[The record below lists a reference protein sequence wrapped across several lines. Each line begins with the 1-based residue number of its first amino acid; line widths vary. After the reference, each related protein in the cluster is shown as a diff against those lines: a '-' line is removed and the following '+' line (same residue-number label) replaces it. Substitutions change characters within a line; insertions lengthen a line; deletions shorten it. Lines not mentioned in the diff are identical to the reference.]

1 VLAQMRAVKDPLR
14 AAFAARRLSAR
25 SRVRV
30 TQLGRA
36 SDARLA
42 LRARGE
48 ARRNPRY
55 RWRGEVAHA
64 RALRAL
70 ARCDLLVVSSLQEGG
85 ANVIGEAA
93 VLGVPILASRIDG
106 NAGLLGARHPG
117 YFSARDTRALA
128 SLLRRAET
136 DERFLAGLEQAS
148 RRAARLF
155 RPERERAAWRR
166 LLAELDPRAQGA
178 QVRKP
183 AKTSRRSGV

>member
-14 AAFAARRLSAR
+14 AAFAARRLSAS

-30 TQLGRA
+30 TQLGPGR
-36 SDARLA
+36 DARLA
-42 LRARGE
+42 TRARGE

-106 NAGLLGARHPG
+106 NVGLLGARHPG
-117 YFSARDTRALA
+117 YFPARDTRALTA
-128 SLLRRAET
+128 LLRRAET
-136 DERFLAGLEQAS
+136 DERFLAGLERAS
-148 RRAARLF
+148 RRTARLF

-166 LLAELDPRAQGA
+166 LLAELDPRAQSA

-183 AKTSRRSGV
+183 AKTSRRSGM